1 MPASWQ
7 KHEAS
12 GPQALT
18 MTQHSDICIRLA
30 TSGDLHALCELEA
43 ATFSYDQIGR
53 RSFRYLL
60 RSSTAQVYVCV
71 SSKDA
76 NLLAYAIVLTRKN
89 SRYWR
94 LYSLATSVQARGRGI
109 GKAML
114 TAILNH
120 AKNQANGIR
129 LEVKCDNTVGIQLYR
144 QLNFEVVAV
153 LPAYYSD
160 GSTGYRMQL
169 SW

>member
-1 MPASWQ
+1 
-7 KHEAS
+7 
-12 GPQALT
+12 
-18 MTQHSDICIRLA
+18 MTQHFDICIRQA
-30 TSGDLHALCELEA
+30 TAGDLNALRVLEA

-53 RSFRYLL
+53 RSFRHLL
-60 RSSTAQVYVCV
+60 RSPTAQVYVCV
-71 SSKDA
+71 SHQDA
-76 NLLAYAIVLTRKN
+76 QLLAYAIVLTRKN

-94 LYSLATSVQARGRGI
+94 LYSMATSAQARGRGL

-114 TAILNH
+114 NTILDR
-120 AKNQANGIR
+120 AKMQAGGIR

-144 QLNFEVVAV
+144 QLNFEVVDL

-160 GSTGYRMQL
+160 GSDGYRMQL